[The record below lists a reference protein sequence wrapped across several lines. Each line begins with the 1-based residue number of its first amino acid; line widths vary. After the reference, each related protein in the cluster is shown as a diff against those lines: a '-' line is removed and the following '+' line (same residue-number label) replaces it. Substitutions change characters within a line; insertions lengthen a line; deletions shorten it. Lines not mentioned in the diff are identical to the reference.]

1 MILYHRS
8 LGFEREQRVLFMG
21 RGLEVHIAVDIG
33 LVVHVE
39 FVSEMRISDSSDRFL
54 RNRLPVPQLIKYLAG
69 ASLGNLAFIHFSL
82 IMKKISE
89 IIC

>member
-21 RGLEVHIAVDIG
+21 RGLEVHNAVDNG

-39 FVSEMRISDSSDRFL
+39 FVSEMRISDSRASDRFL
-54 RNRLPVPQLIKYLAG
+54 RNRLPVPQLINYLAG
-69 ASLGNLAFIHFSL
+69 ASLGSLALS
-82 IMKKISE
+82 ISV
-89 IIC
+89 